1 MLDLKNISLKKG
13 QFHLQDISF
22 TLSEG
27 EYLTMV
33 GPTGSGKTMILDTV
47 IGINRPLSGE
57 VFIQGKAMNRVP
69 LQNRPV
75 GIVYQN
81 LYLFPHRNVFDNI
94 AFPLSIKKIPKRLI
108 EKKVGETAAFL
119 RISDLLGR
127 SIQNLSGGEKQ
138 RVALA
143 RALVPERPLLLL
155 DEPLSALDA
164 ITKWEIMQELRR
176 IHREKKLTV
185 LHVTHDIEE
194 ALFLSDKIGVIIQGE
209 LKQLGTV
216 EEVMNRPAGEEIGQ
230 LIRKDNLFKMVY
242 DAQRSLLCKGDFC
255 LYKEG
260 LEDKQEYLV
269 HIPPEDIILS
279 HEAVTASSARNCFKG
294 RIHSVI
300 YHNLGVKVSVEAGIR
315 LVSLLTRRSFH
326 EMELETGKEIYF
338 IFKSNAVG
346 VYGV

>member
-155 DEPLSALDA
+155 DEPQADP
-164 ITKWEIMQELRR
+164 QR
-176 IHREKKLTV
+176 KKA
-185 LHVTHDIEE
+185 DGP
-194 ALFLSDKIGVIIQGE
+194 S
-209 LKQLGTV
+209 
-216 EEVMNRPAGEEIGQ
+216 R
-230 LIRKDNLFKMVY
+230 Y
-242 DAQRSLLCKGDFC
+242 
-255 LYKEG
+255 
-260 LEDKQEYLV
+260 
-269 HIPPEDIILS
+269 
-279 HEAVTASSARNCFKG
+279 
-294 RIHSVI
+294 
-300 YHNLGVKVSVEAGIR
+300 
-315 LVSLLTRRSFH
+315 TR
-326 EMELETGKEIYF
+326 Y
-338 IFKSNAVG
+338 
-346 VYGV
+346 